1 MDETGL
7 FFPSLYL
14 RFWPKMKFFS
24 DLSSGSSGRA
34 AVLQWHTDLLQDA
47 GTQVQQKTQT
57 TTLTQPYSW
66 INTGCGRILFPP
78 VCRAQ
83 KWITQVSHCSHTHS
97 LAQHD
102 CSPTSVHTGCV
113 LVGDEGPCSLSPS
126 LSPLASAEG
135 RHLHACAKLSHPP
148 PPTPLHHLSLS
159 SRTSIA
165 GQDIQHLQG
174 ERENEREG
182 EGEGGWSRGRRR
194 EHMTQ
199 RREREGE
206 IDHSVGERQ
215 REAADIDGVNNGA
228 LGSREVVVGQTTAE
242 GKDIWGGGLL
252 LSEHRGRRRRRRRMG
267 LEHRLAMALQK
278 LD

>member
-66 INTGCGRILFPP
+66 NNTGCGRILFPP

-148 PPTPLHHLSLS
+148 RPLPSIICPLAPAHPLQG
-159 SRTSIA
+159 RTSSICRERERTREREREREDEA
-165 GQDIQHLQG
+165 EGGGGSIWHKG
-174 ERENEREG
+174 ERERE
-182 EGEGGWSRGRRR
+182 
-194 EHMTQ
+194 
-199 RREREGE
+199 
-206 IDHSVGERQ
+206 
-215 REAADIDGVNNGA
+215 
-228 LGSREVVVGQTTAE
+228 
-242 GKDIWGGGLL
+242 K
-252 LSEHRGRRRRRRRMG
+252 
-267 LEHRLAMALQK
+267 
-278 LD
+278 